1 MKRQDNEPL
10 HSFPGAF
17 PASRFPAQANSG
29 ASKTKDTYGLKCSE
43 LSGNCAPVGCL
54 ARMLLA
60 SSIWGSTRR
69 SLIWKQ
75 PVTPLGYSYYL
86 LLPSAHGMSA
96 KELSS
101 SALLLPTPLASDT
114 GDVGDNL
121 DVRMSPTGSFKKYNP
136 SGAAWTARLS
146 WAVYRLVGRPPGDV
160 KLNPDWVEWL
170 MGFPQ
175 RWTDI
180 PCGQKNPR
188 TSHI

>member
-1 MKRQDNEPL
+1 MKRQDNKPL
-10 HSFPGAF
+10 RSFPGDF
-17 PASRFPAQANSG
+17 PASRFPAPENNG
-29 ASKTKDTYGLKCSE
+29 ASKTKDTYGLKCSG
-43 LSGNCAPVGCL
+43 LSRNCAPVGCL

-114 GDVGDNL
+114 GDVGENL

-146 WAVYRLVGRPPGDV
+146 WAVYRLVGLPPGDV

>member
-10 HSFPGAF
+10 RSSPGDF
-17 PASRFPAQANSG
+17 PASRFPAPENSG
-29 ASKTKDTYGLKCSE
+29 ASKTKDTCGLKCSG
-43 LSGNCAPVGCL
+43 LSGNCAPIGCL
-54 ARMLLA
+54 AKMLLA

-69 SLIWKQ
+69 SLTWKQ

-114 GDVGDNL
+114 GDVGENL
-121 DVRMSPTGSFKKYNP
+121 DVRMSPSGSFKKYNP

-146 WAVYRLVGRPPGDV
+146 WTVYRLVGRPPGNV

-180 PCGQKNPR
+180 PCGPKNPKLSR
-188 TSHI
+188 T